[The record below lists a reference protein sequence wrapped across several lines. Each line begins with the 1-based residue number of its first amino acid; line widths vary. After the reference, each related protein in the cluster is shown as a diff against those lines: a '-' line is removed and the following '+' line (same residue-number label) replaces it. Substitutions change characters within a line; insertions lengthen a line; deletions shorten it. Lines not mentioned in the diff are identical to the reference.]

1 MKIAII
7 GQKGIPSISGGVEKH
22 VEDLSIRLVKAGHE
36 VFVYTRPNYTDKNLQ
51 EYQGVKLISLPSVA
65 TKHLDAI
72 THTFRAC
79 LDVAKRDV
87 DVIHF
92 HSIGPSSLIWLVKM
106 LKPGVPVV
114 ATFHSQCYK
123 HQKWGIFAKAYLKF
137 GEFIACRLADRTIT
151 VSKNL
156 KEYTIKKYGRV
167 PEYIP
172 NGVEAGKKTAAHDI
186 KYFGLKKD
194 NYILALG
201 RIIKHKGLQYLI
213 KAFKNVKT
221 DKKLVIVGGSAHTDK
236 FVKELKDLAR
246 GDKRIIFTG
255 PQHGPI
261 VPELFANAYLFVQP
275 SESEGLSIALLEA
288 MAHGTA
294 TLVSDI
300 PENREAISYTGY
312 TFKSK
317 NVADLMGKL
326 NGLLRNPEIVREMGE
341 MQRKRAAS
349 EYNWEKVSDKVQN
362 VYRSVAFPQKA
373 AGKSAQGVRKLK
385 FAQRF
390 LNLFF

>member
-22 VEDLSIRLVKAGHE
+22 VEDLSVRLVKAGHE
-36 VFVYTRPNYTDKNLQ
+36 VLVYTRPNYTNKNLA
-51 EYQGVKLISLPSVA
+51 EYKGVKLISLSSIA

-72 THTFRAC
+72 THTLRAC
-79 LDVAKRDV
+79 LDVVKRDV

-92 HSIGPSSLIWLVKM
+92 HSIGPSSLIWLVKL

-137 GEFIACRLADRTIT
+137 GEFIACRLADKTIT

-156 KEYTIKKYGRV
+156 KEYAAKKYGRV

-172 NGVEAGKKTAAHDI
+172 NGVEAGKKISAHDI
-186 KYFGLKKD
+186 KYFGLEKG

-201 RIIKHKGLQYLI
+201 RIVKHKGLQYLI
-213 KAFKNVKT
+213 QAFKQVKT

-236 FVKELKDLAR
+236 FVRELKAMAA
-246 GDKRIIFTG
+246 GDKRIVFTG

-261 VPELFANAYLFVQP
+261 VQELFANAYLFVQP

-300 PENREAISYTGY
+300 PENKEAISYTGY
-312 TFKSK
+312 TFRNK
-317 NVADLMGKL
+317 NVADLIGKL

-341 MQRKRAAS
+341 MQRKRAMK
-349 EYNWEKVSDKVQN
+349 EYNWEAITEKIQNIYGQAVAQKKIVKVPV
-362 VYRSVAFPQKA
+362 RA
-373 AGKSAQGVRKLK
+373 VRKLK
-385 FAQRF
+385 FAEKF
-390 LNLFF
+390 FSLFF

>member
-22 VEDLSIRLVKAGHE
+22 VEDLSVRLVGAGHE
-36 VFVYTRPNYTDKNLQ
+36 VFVYTRPNYTDKNLAMHK
-51 EYQGVKLISLPSVA
+51 GVKLISLPSVA

-79 LDVAKRDV
+79 LDVVKRDI

-92 HSIGPSSLIWLVKM
+92 HSIGPSSLIWLVK
-106 LKPGVPVV
+106 LLRPNVPVV

-123 HQKWGIFAKAYLKF
+123 HQKWGIFAKAYLKL
-137 GEFIACRLADRTIT
+137 GELVTCFFSDKIIT
-151 VSKNL
+151 VSRNL

-172 NGVEAGKKTAAHDI
+172 NGVELGKKAAVHDI
-186 KYFGLKKD
+186 KYFGLQKD
-194 NYILALG
+194 GYILALG
-201 RIIKHKGLQYLI
+201 RIVKHKGLQYLI

-236 FVKELKDLAR
+236 FVKELKDLAA

-255 PQHGPI
+255 QQSGPI
-261 VPELFANAYLFVQP
+261 INEFFSNAYLFVQP

-288 MAHGTA
+288 MAHGVA

-300 PENREAISYTGY
+300 PENREVISYTGY

-317 NVADLMGKL
+317 NVADLIGKL
-326 NGLLRNPEIVREMGE
+326 NGLLRNPEIVHAMGE
-341 MQRKRAAS
+341 MQKKRVEK
-349 EYNWEKVSDKVQN
+349 EYNWEGVAAKIQA
-362 VYRSVAFPQKA
+362 VYNQVTAQKKTFKIPVRSA
-373 AGKSAQGVRKLK
+373 RKLK
-385 FAQRF
+385 FAEKF
-390 LNLFF
+390 LSLFF

>member
-22 VEDLSIRLVKAGHE
+22 VEDLSVRLVKAGHE
-36 VFVYTRPNYTDKNLQ
+36 VLVYTRPNYTNKNLTDHK
-51 EYQGVKLISLPSVA
+51 GVKLVSLPSVA

-92 HSIGPSSLIWLVKM
+92 HSIGPSSLIWLVKL
-106 LKPGVPVV
+106 LKPRVPVV
-114 ATFHSQCYK
+114 FTFHSPCYK
-123 HQKWGIFAKAYLKF
+123 HQKWGFFAKACLRF
-137 GEFIACRLADRTIT
+137 GEFIACRLADKTIT

-156 KEYTIKKYGRV
+156 KDYTIKKHGRF

-172 NGVEAGKKTAAHDI
+172 NGVEAGKNLAAREI
-186 KYFGLKKD
+186 KYFGLEKG

-201 RIIKHKGLQYLI
+201 RIVKHKGLQYLI
-213 KAFKNVKT
+213 KAFRNVKT

-236 FVKELKDLAR
+236 FVKELKELAA
-246 GDKRIIFTG
+246 GDKRIVFTG
-255 PQHGPI
+255 ALSGSI
-261 VPELFANAYLFVQP
+261 INELFANAYLFVQP
-275 SESEGLSIALLEA
+275 SESEGMSIALLEA

-312 TFKSK
+312 TFKNKS
-317 NVADLMGKL
+317 VADLIGKL
-326 NGLLRNPEIVREMGE
+326 NGLLRNPQVVREMGE
-341 MQRKRAAS
+341 MQRKRVLK
-349 EYNWEKVSDKVQN
+349 EYNWNEITENIQN
-362 VYRSVAFPQKA
+362 VYKRVVDTKRIVKVPVRS
-373 AGKSAQGVRKLK
+373 RKLK
-385 FAQRF
+385 FAEKF
-390 LNLFF
+390 FSLFF